1 MCPSN
6 KDAGM
11 DEWSRFKRVTRT
23 QWHRPQPIEGSRPP
37 EASLTLLWV
46 KWESGRLLKWGW
58 KLHRNLAWEE
68 LHELL
73 DWEKTGVGVGV
84 ESSHWGL
91 CFNIPGWMMIVTW
104 ARVEAVG
111 WITKMFDNRTSRNC
125 WCGDGEIQ
133 KYLHCVFYMTLG
145 SLKTP
150 SSGGGRLLGRGTK
163 GLLYTVAIMNDRQ
176 TFQGVC

>member
-1 MCPSN
+1 MEQVQE
-6 KDAGM
+6 GH
-11 DEWSRFKRVTRT
+11 RT
-23 QWHRPQPIEGSRPP
+23 QWHRPQPLEGSRPP

-73 DWEKTGVGVGV
+73 GWEKTGGW
-84 ESSHWGL
+84 SHPIEDSASV
-91 CFNIPGWMMIVTW
+91 FQGWVMIITW

-125 WCGDGEIQ
+125 WWTRCGDGEIQ
-133 KYLHCVFYMTLG
+133 KYLHCVFYMTIG
-145 SLKTP
+145 NLKTP
-150 SSGGGRLLGRGTK
+150 SSGGGRLLGRGTR
-163 GLLYTVAIMNDRQ
+163 GLLHTVAIMNDRQ